1 MTGTKNT
8 CLRNA
13 NRLKCKT
20 SSDLITEH
28 LEKSISKAYVEV
40 KRKDTELQQ
49 KYLEDNRL
57 RLMGISDQTFWEAK
71 PAARIT
77 GKEQSHIHKDDKSLG
92 MVPIR
97 EWRHGKKLHDSNGYL
112 RYGVR
117 YRHGRLVV
125 PVDGTYFLYSF
136 LDFFESCDSSTGTPK
151 VVNINIAIKH
161 AIYKVNIYDKAET
174 EIISNVQPHHIS
186 KNKYYN
192 SYSSYVSTIAIL
204 KAGDEV
210 SVKVSNITYLR
221 YTKDNSFGLYLI

>member
-1 MTGTKNT
+1 
-8 CLRNA
+8 
-13 NRLKCKT
+13 
-20 SSDLITEH
+20 
-28 LEKSISKAYVEV
+28 
-40 KRKDTELQQ
+40 
-49 KYLEDNRL
+49 
-57 RLMGISDQTFWEAK
+57 
-71 PAARIT
+71 
-77 GKEQSHIHKDDKSLG
+77 
-92 MVPIR
+92 MVPVR
-97 EWRHGKKLHDSNGYL
+97 EWRHGKELYDSNGYL

-117 YRHGRLVV
+117 YRNGRLVV

-161 AIYKVNIYDKAET
+161 AIYKFNIDDKAET

-186 KNKYYN
+186 QNKYYN
-192 SYSSYVSTIAIL
+192 SYSGYVSTIAIL